1 MYLRL
6 QQDSDPNKKV
16 TRLELRNLSNLKD
29 FVDRISNFG
38 SSLYSCHLPSQ
49 SYLYWALELSPPEDL
64 QPLSQWQSFDD
75 MYFDFTIRQ
84 TTPGL
89 PRTAKRV
96 RVYQSEKPELQQSL
110 TLTVQKIDK
119 IITNSSD
126 SAQKSLL
133 DESFSLLE
141 EPVGR
146 L

>member
-38 SSLYSCHLPSQ
+38 K
-49 SYLYWALELSPPEDL
+49 LSPPEDL